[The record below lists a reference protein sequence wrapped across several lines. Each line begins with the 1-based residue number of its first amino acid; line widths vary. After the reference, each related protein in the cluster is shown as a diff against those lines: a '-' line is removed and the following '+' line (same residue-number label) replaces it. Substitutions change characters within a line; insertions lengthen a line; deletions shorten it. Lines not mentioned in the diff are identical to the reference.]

1 MHGYVFPTLS
11 FCKCCLFFLVL
22 VMTFKKLVNLQA
34 FPSLLTKTLLKS
46 NIVIY
51 MFNSLKSMVFC
62 FRHFFDSIVM
72 RSLHLYSYILNLDM
86 LTITLQ
92 NVPQEQLKASKK
104 VASKVLKQK

>member
-1 MHGYVFPTLS
+1 
-11 FCKCCLFFLVL
+11 
-22 VMTFKKLVNLQA
+22 MTFKKLVNLQA